1 VINQFRPPNQDF
13 SYTQALNLPARSYS
27 FNLEEYFDEDE
38 IRSSAISSN
47 EALPE
52 ETRNQL
58 RNILPIFEKNIADLV
73 QDIDSMQRVFLAI
86 KGDPSPALSKVLSS
100 LSTFEDQA
108 LKVKKTQRN
117 LSNREALLARGSS
130 NRQEAKEVA

>member
-1 VINQFRPPNQDF
+1 MISQFKPPNQDF

-52 ETRNQL
+52 RTRNRL
-58 RNILPIFEKNIADLV
+58 RNILPMFEKNIANLV
-73 QDIDSMQRVFLAI
+73 QDTDSMQRVFLAI
-86 KGDPSPALSKVLSS
+86 NCDPSLALSRVLSS
-100 LSTFEDQA
+100 LSVFEDHA
-108 LKVKKTQRN
+108 LQVKKT
-117 LSNREALLARGSS
+117 
-130 NRQEAKEVA
+130 